1 MTALKEVK
9 FVVRT
14 GFFSIPIDYKKMEQ
28 SPCGDILL
36 QVCRLMP
43 SVAEAA
49 WGFPDDFVTGE
60 TDRVEITLDSDMTPE
75 DAQAIATRVQTV
87 VDCLLSLE

>member
-1 MTALKEVK
+1 MTALKELK
-9 FVVRT
+9 FDVRT
-14 GFFSIPIDYKKMEQ
+14 AFFSIPIDYKKTKQ
-28 SPCGDILL
+28 SPCGDIIL

-49 WGFPDDFVTGE
+49 WGYPDDFVTGE
-60 TDRVEITLDSDMTPE
+60 PDRIEITLDSDMTLA

-87 VDCLLSLE
+87 VACLLSLE

>member
-14 GFFSIPIDYKKMEQ
+14 GFFSIPIDYKKKEQ